1 MRLFTT
7 VSLLLLSTTA
17 AMADEAESRPG
28 PLKIT
33 AQSDARTVIRS
44 IPEEAATERFEV
56 LSVGGETVSYVGLT
70 DGPVGGV
77 VFKGGKLHGTLT
89 RAQAET
95 FYACR
100 GYATARHHYWAQ
112 EAARWTESLV
122 KVAEPAPDVEL
133 QFSGKS
139 TMKSIKAVLENPAI
153 NQVKALVEMGTNPLK
168 VIKVLSKARSE
179 HRQREHDEDMLEE
192 LGKLVP
198 GDSEKRLADVLRPE
212 DLTFLERGLVMAYP
226 KYSVEFMVDDN
237 KIQALQQPSF
247 LQLARVKPGM
257 FYAPNTAWAN
267 CTPEK
272 WVDAMPPAPAS
283 TPASALASTPAPQG

>member
-7 VSLLLLSTTA
+7 VSLLLLSATA
-17 AMADEAESRPG
+17 AMANEGDSRPAS
-28 PLKIT
+28 LKIT
-33 AQSDARTVIRS
+33 GQSDARTVIRS

-56 LSVGGETVSYVGLT
+56 LSRGETVSYVGLT
-70 DGPVGGV
+70 DGPIGGV

-89 RAQAET
+89 RTQAEM

-112 EAARWTESLV
+112 EAGRWTDSLV

-133 QFSGKS
+133 QFTGKS
-139 TMKSIKAVLENPAI
+139 TMKSIKAVLENPAL

-168 VIKVLSKARSE
+168 VIKVLSNARSE

-198 GDSEKRLADVLRPE
+198 GDAEKRLSDVLRPE

-247 LQLARVKPGM
+247 LQLARIKPGM
-257 FYAPNTAWAN
+257 FYAPNTVWSN

-272 WVDAMPPAPAS
+272 WVDATA
-283 TPASALASTPAPQG
+283 PAPQG

>member
-7 VSLLLLSTTA
+7 LSLFMLGTTA
-17 AMADEAESRPG
+17 AMADDSTGRPA

-33 AQSDARTVIRS
+33 AASDARTVIRG

-56 LSVGGETVSYVGLT
+56 LAASGETVSYVGLA

-112 EAARWTESLV
+112 EAGRWTDSLV
-122 KVAEPAPDVEL
+122 RVAEPAPDVEL
-133 QFSGKS
+133 TFTGKS

-192 LGKLVP
+192 LGKLMP
-198 GDSEKRLADVLRPE
+198 GDAEQRLADVLRPE

-226 KYSVEFMVDDN
+226 KYSVEFMVDNN

-257 FYAPNTAWAN
+257 FYAPNTVWSN

-272 WVDAMPPAPAS
+272 WIDAMAPAAAPAS
-283 TPASALASTPAPQG
+283 ASVMAAPPQG